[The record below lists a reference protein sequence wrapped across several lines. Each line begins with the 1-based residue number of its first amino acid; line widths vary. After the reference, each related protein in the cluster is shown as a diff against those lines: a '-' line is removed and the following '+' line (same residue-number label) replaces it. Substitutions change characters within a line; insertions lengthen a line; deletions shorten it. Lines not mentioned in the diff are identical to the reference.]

1 MSYKSI
7 HSGPSIDKAISIVN
21 NDLWVQYRKRKLYN
35 MWC

>member
-21 NDLWVQYRKRKLYN
+21 NDLMDNTQYTVRFS
-35 MWC
+35 M